1 MTQSS
6 LTHPLPVVGESGAGK
21 TEASKIIMKYI
32 SKVTAHHAQYE
43 AERVKNLLLE
53 SNPIL
58 EAFGNA
64 RTNRNDNSSRFGK
77 YMDINF
83 DFKADPLGGHIKTYL
98 LEKARVISQQEGER
112 SFHIF
117 YQVLGGL
124 DDQTLASLQLQRN
137 PAQYRYLKGGG
148 EASVITRHDKALFD
162 KVRYAMRVSTSQWE

>member
-43 AERVKNLLLE
+43 VERVKNLLLE

-64 RTNRNDNSSRFGK
+64 RTNRNDNSSRFVS
-77 YMDINF
+77 I
-83 DFKADPLGGHIKTYL
+83 HTL
-98 LEKARVISQQEGER
+98 LDVIS
-112 SFHIF
+112 SFR
-117 YQVLGGL
+117 L
-124 DDQTLASLQLQRN
+124 DSTEEDLQ
-137 PAQYRYLKGGG
+137 PPPKFKYIDCVMIV
-148 EASVITRHDKALFD
+148 EITTSP
-162 KVRYAMRVSTSQWE
+162 KVQIEE